1 MKRFAFL
8 PLAALV
14 VSLAAC
20 TETPTALGPDGV
32 AFSLDVPTGNGPVYV
47 FGSYTLVLQGGVG
60 AGVNAHPRAGYR
72 EGGTCR
78 MSNGNINTGNT
89 SQNTTWFNGPGQW
102 TNAPFCR
109 GTGAGATITCTT
121 AGIPATYAFGGAGK
135 PGTDPQTA
143 SNEVLNFVAQEG
155 AWVHYQHNSIAT
167 EALGSLDNLAFT
179 CSDNSV
185 AGGSITLAL
194 SLYAGAGNAFR
205 YVSEDARKLKLV
217 TATNT
222 IHGPVGLTLAWDYRS
237 RVGEE

>member
-20 TETPTALGPDGV
+20 TETPTALVPDDAV
-32 AFSLDVPTGNGPVYV
+32 FSLDVPTGNGPVYV
-47 FGSYTLVLQGGVG
+47 FGTYQLVLQGGLG
-60 AGVNAHPRAGYR
+60 AGVNAHPQGK
-72 EGGTCR
+72 GTCR

-89 SQNTTWFNGPGQW
+89 SQNTTWYNEPGHK
-102 TNAPFCR
+102 TSAPFCR

-121 AGIPATYAFGGAGK
+121 AGIPATYAFGGQGK
-135 PGTDPQTA
+135 PGADAQSA

-155 AWVHYQHNSIAT
+155 AWVHYHHNSNAT

-179 CSDNSV
+179 CSDNTV
-185 AGGSITLAL
+185 PGGSINLAL
-194 SLYAGAGNAFR
+194 SLYAAIDSNSFR
-205 YVSEDARKLKLV
+205 YVSEDARKLKEV
-217 TATNT
+217 TATNS